1 MRHNR
6 LLSKI
11 ADLHRQAEHSMGLS
25 VDEFDSTLP
34 LEVVDI
40 SHYLEQL
47 VRMELVVAPAIAPK

>member
-1 MRHNR
+1 
-6 LLSKI
+6 
-11 ADLHRQAEHSMGLS
+11 MGLS

-47 VRMELVVAPAIAPK
+47 VRMELVIAPAIAPK